1 MKCVLNADEYML
13 IEQGLSELEKIM
25 KRNLFSPE
33 NRLEGKVYFKE
44 DIEEIKAL
52 RKTLENNAIKFAEK
66 INKKR
71 KTQSK
76 DEWLVFNATDG
87 VLAHPEAMKKSEI
100 EPFIRSFRNRFN
112 RQGYYLTSRGFRI
125 APADIKLEARRRE

>member
-44 DIEEIKAL
+44 W
-52 RKTLENNAIKFAEK
+52 
-66 INKKR
+66 KR
-71 KTQSK
+71 
-76 DEWLVFNATDG
+76 
-87 VLAHPEAMKKSEI
+87 
-100 EPFIRSFRNRFN
+100 RFN
-112 RQGYYLTSRGFRI
+112 EYQGHPVTVYMDEDSKKHL
-125 APADIKLEARRRE
+125 DILIKERSE